1 MSTLFRWLRRLLL
14 VLVGLIALIVVASA
28 ATILWDRA
36 FGPKVADVANV
47 SYATPDGR
55 ELLGYLAEPD
65 GPGPHPGVLMIHE
78 WWGLNEGLTVLAEA
92 LADEGYLVFAPD
104 AYRGQVTSLIP
115 RALWLRLTT
124 PERQVFA
131 DVDSGLA
138 YLRGL
143 EGVDPERVASMGFCF
158 GGGHSLQLGLRQ
170 SENLALTVL
179 YYGAVV
185 TDRDLLR
192 PLIEAQ
198 PVLGIFA
205 EDDVSIFPRD
215 VLEFEAALDSLAISN
230 EITIYPGVG
239 HAFLNEENFEGS
251 GTAGDAWRQTLA
263 FLERNL

>member
-1 MSTLFRWLRRLLL
+1 MTLLLRWLRRTLL
-14 VLVGLIALIVVASA
+14 VVAGLLALIVVAFA

-36 FGPKVADVANV
+36 FGSDSAEIANV
-47 SYATPDGR
+47 RYTATDGG
-55 ELLGYLAEPD
+55 ELLGYLAEPE
-65 GPGPHPGVLMIHE
+65 GPGPHPGVLLIHE
-78 WWGLNEGLTVLAEA
+78 WWGLNEGIPVLAEA
-92 LADEGYLVFAPD
+92 LADEGYVVFAPD
-104 AYRGQVTSLIP
+104 AYRGHVTSLIP

-124 PERQVFA
+124 PERRVFG

-143 EGVDPERVASMGFCF
+143 QSVDPERVASMGFCF

-170 SENLALTVL
+170 SENLALTIL

-185 TDRDLLR
+185 TDRELLR
-192 PLIEAQ
+192 PLTDAQ

-205 EDDVSIFPRD
+205 EDDVTIFTSE
-215 VLEFEAALDSLAISN
+215 VLEFEAALDSLDIAN

-239 HAFLNEENFEGS
+239 HAFLNEENFEEPG
-251 GTAGDAWRQTLA
+251 AARDAWRQTLE

>member
-1 MSTLFRWLRRLLL
+1 MIILFRWIRRLLL
-14 VLVGLIALIVVASA
+14 VLAGLVALIVVAGA

-36 FGPKVADVANV
+36 FGPRVADVANV
-47 SYATPDGR
+47 SYTTPDGR
-55 ELLGYLAEPD
+55 VLLGYLAEPD

-78 WWGLNEGLTVLAEA
+78 WWGLNEGVTVLAEA

-124 PERQVFA
+124 PERQVFT

-143 EGVDPERVASMGFCF
+143 DGVDPERVASMGFCF

-170 SENLALTVL
+170 SENLALTIL

-185 TDRDLLR
+185 TDRELLR
-192 PLIEAQ
+192 PLTEAQ